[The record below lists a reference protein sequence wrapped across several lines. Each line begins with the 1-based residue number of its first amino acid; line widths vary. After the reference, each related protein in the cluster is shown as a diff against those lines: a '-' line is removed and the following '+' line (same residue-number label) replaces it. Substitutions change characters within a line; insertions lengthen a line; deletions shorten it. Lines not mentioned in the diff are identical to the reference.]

1 LFLHIARVLAIFDI
15 RGSPDQTLPRLDPS
29 PGVLSHPKPFKHSI
43 TPRSERH
50 KELLRRVTGNQQREK
65 SDEHLLDI
73 PDGLEVKWH
82 L

>member
-1 LFLHIARVLAIFDI
+1 
-15 RGSPDQTLPRLDPS
+15 
-29 PGVLSHPKPFKHSI
+29 
-43 TPRSERH
+43 
-50 KELLRRVTGNQQREK
+50 VTGNQQREK